1 MDITLTTPA
10 LLFPALSLLL
20 LAYTNRFLALAALT
34 RELYAKYEAKQSD
47 ILKQQ
52 LVSLQRRI
60 RIIKNTQAFGVASF
74 FGGVLCMVF
83 LFAGL
88 PTFAKWT
95 FGFSLACML
104 ISLALS
110 LREVQLSIETLSLQ
124 LRDLEVKQK

>member
-34 RELYAKYEAKQSD
+34 RDLYARYADKEDEIIKE
-47 ILKQQ
+47 Q

-60 RIIKNTQAFGVASF
+60 RIIKNTQTFGVASF
-74 FGGVLCMVF
+74 FGGVLCMIF
-83 LFAGL
+83 LFAGFQIVA
-88 PTFAKWT
+88 TWT
-95 FGFSLACML
+95 FGLSLVLML

-110 LREVQLSIETLSLQ
+110 IREVQLSIETLSLQ
-124 LRDLEVKQK
+124 LRNLDLGNK